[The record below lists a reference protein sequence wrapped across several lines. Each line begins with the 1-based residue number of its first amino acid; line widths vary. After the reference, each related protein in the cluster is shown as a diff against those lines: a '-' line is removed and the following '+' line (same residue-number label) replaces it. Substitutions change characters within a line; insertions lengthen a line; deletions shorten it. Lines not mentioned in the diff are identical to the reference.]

1 LTERGLAL
9 FTESSLAQC
18 LPCRYLC
25 SGSERGALYSMN
37 GTVFGI
43 ILIVLAG
50 AGGAALW
57 VDTIR
62 KRDK

>member
-1 LTERGLAL
+1 
-9 FTESSLAQC
+9 
-18 LPCRYLC
+18 
-25 SGSERGALYSMN
+25 MN

-57 VDTIR
+57 ADTIR